1 MVSLV
6 CLISLV
12 CVLLLR
18 NVQPKSP
25 SRGGTLDNLLRA
37 ELLDRISLLGQ
48 RKDRAGCGDAAQDV
62 LSKRDQ
68 RHCRLGSNCA

>member
-37 ELLDRISLLGQ
+37 ELDRISLLGQ

-68 RHCRLGSNCA
+68 RHCRLGRNRA